1 MTNVHL
7 IGIGGSGMSAI
18 ARFLIE
24 KGFSVSGSDLELSP
38 LASEMQ
44 EIGAKV
50 SIGHHAD
57 HVKGADLVIRSSA
70 IPVENIEVQEAEIRG
85 IPVYKRVDYIGQLVA
100 EKLGIAVAG
109 THGKTTTSAM
119 ISWILTFLDQD
130 PSFLI
135 GGVAKNFGLNAHV
148 GKGDLFVVEADEYD
162 YMFLGLSPQIAVV
175 TNVEHDHPDLY
186 PTGEDFYDA
195 FVKFV
200 SGIPKDGM
208 LIACQDDDGA
218 GKLLEFAEKQDL
230 KRISYGINKDRG
242 RQLPDYFG
250 DHLIMDQQG
259 NYQFDVYFNQK
270 LLVAIDLNIP
280 GIHNVRNALAS
291 VCVVHQLNLSLSL
304 AAQALSSFLGTG
316 RRFESRGE
324 VSGIAVVDDYAHHPT
339 EIRATLAAARDR
351 YPDRQLWAVWQPH
364 TYSRTRILFQQY
376 LTAFDAADHVL
387 VTEIFASRE
396 PVDKDFSA
404 IKIVEAMH
412 HPDVNFV
419 ANNVQAVNFLKTNLK
434 QGDVLMVLSAGDAN
448 QISTD
453 VVDYFSKNGLKPSA
467 K

>member
-1 MTNVHL
+1 
-7 IGIGGSGMSAI
+7 MSAI
-18 ARFLIE
+18 ARFLLE
-24 KGFSVSGSDLELSP
+24 KGFSVSGSDLELSS
-38 LASEMQ
+38 LASELQ

-50 SIGHHAD
+50 SIGHHANQ
-57 HVKGADLVIRSSA
+57 VEGADFVIRSSA
-70 IPVENIEVQEAEIRG
+70 IPVENVEVQEAQIRG
-85 IPVYKRVDYIGQLVA
+85 IPVYKRVDYIDQLVA
-100 EKLGIAVAG
+100 EKFGIAVAG

-119 ISWILTFLDQD
+119 ISWILTSLDQD

-135 GGVAKNFGLNAHV
+135 GGVAKNFGLNAHA

-200 SGIPKDGM
+200 GRIPNDGM
-208 LIACQDDDGA
+208 LIACTDDDGA
-218 GKLLEFAEKQDL
+218 AKLLEVAEKQGI
-230 KRISYGINKDRG
+230 KHISYGINNIRG
-242 RQLPDYFG
+242 NQLPAYFG
-250 DHLIMDQQG
+250 DNFIMDQHG
-259 NYQFDVYFNQK
+259 NYKFDVYFNMK
-270 LLVAIDLNIP
+270 HLVTTDLNIP

-291 VCVVHQLNLSLSL
+291 LCVVHQLNMSLSL
-304 AAQALSSFLGTG
+304 AAQALSSFLGTS

-324 VSGIAVVDDYAHHPT
+324 VSGITVVDDYAHHPT

-351 YPDRQLWAVWQPH
+351 YPGRQLWAVWQPH

-396 PVDKDFSA
+396 PADKDFSA

-419 ANNVQAVNFLKTNLK
+419 ENNAQAVSFLKTNLK
-434 QGDVLMVLSAGDAN
+434 QGDVLMVLSAGDAY
-448 QISTD
+448 QISVD
-453 VVDYFSKNGLKPSA
+453 VVDYFSVNGMKLTST
-467 K
+467 